1 MTKGGN
7 RSSIMCKN
15 KLKHRSLVFLGRKKP
30 RNIRTQ
36 WIYAQA
42 GRIVKLGATPEVD
55 EKVIRRK
62 SKTDGKKQFC
72 QSKKSIMTTLIK
84 LSNQTLRFLHS
95 SYDVSLTRQIISFR
109 KFSIAMAPLLRQ
121 PSLIPYK
128 RNIPGWG
135 EPMKLY
141 VLSGP
146 KETKRI
152 CLMLDPERFPYIVT
166 WPSICLMHAEE
177 VDGRWSWRSMAQR
190 YQTLNVLTISL
201 NWHLLIPIIND
212 ILQCKSRV

>member
-72 QSKKSIMTTLIK
+72 QSQKSTMTTLIK

-128 RNIPGWG
+128 RNIPGWSA
-135 EPMKLY
+135 PMKLY

-152 CLMLDPERFPYIVT
+152 CLMLDPERFRILSHDQAYA
-166 WPSICLMHAEE
+166 WCMRR
-177 VDGRWSWRSMAQR
+177 RWMDAGHEDRWVKGIKRWIFSQLVW
-190 YQTLNVLTISL
+190 TGTF
-201 NWHLLIPIIND
+201 
-212 ILQCKSRV
+212 